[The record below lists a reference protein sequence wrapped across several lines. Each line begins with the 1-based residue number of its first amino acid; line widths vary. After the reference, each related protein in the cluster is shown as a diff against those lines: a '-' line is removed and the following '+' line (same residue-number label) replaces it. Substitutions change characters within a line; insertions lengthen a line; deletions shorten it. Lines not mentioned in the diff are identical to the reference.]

1 MKKLLILAAV
11 IVAGVAANAASFKW
25 SAANVYGA
33 DGEKFTGT
41 ADVYGYLTSEGVS
54 TAVKVATAS
63 VTTGTLAYTG
73 DWADAT
79 GGQNYTFYF
88 VIEDGGKEFN
98 SYSASVTKAGTAQAT
113 STVTIGF
120 GNMTTAT
127 KTNAASNWA
136 AVPEPTSGLLMLLGI
151 AGLALKRKRA

>member
-1 MKKLLILAAV
+1 MKKILILAAV
-11 IVAGVAANAASFKW
+11 IVAGITANAVSFKW

-33 DGEKFTGT
+33 SGSKFTGS
-41 ADVYGYLTSEGVS
+41 AEIYGYLTSEGAS
-54 TAVKVATAS
+54 SAAKVATAS
-63 VTTGTLAYTG
+63 VSAGTLSYTG

-88 VIEDGGKEFN
+88 VITDGGKQFN
-98 SYSASVTKAGTAQAT
+98 SMSANVIKAGTAQAT

-120 GNMTTAT
+120 GNMTAAT
-127 KTNAASNWA
+127 LTNASANWQT
-136 AVPEPTSGLLMLLGI
+136 VPEPTSGLMLLLGV